1 MEWYIAVMDHINIW
15 VIKTLK
21 NYTHTQFRE
30 KERNCLHWKRW
41 LRPKVC
47 LNFSIELVIV
57 ICRNIKMMNGYIK
70 WSLNHMRMSI
80 VKEWNNSIA
89 SYYLQFQWQLLLR
102 IRTLL
107 TLANMHTVNLFK
119 NFQHIFHQI
128 VCDAREQ
135 SVKFKLAAMIFRQTG
150 YSQSLWLV
158 AFYCAGEWQ
167 NIWNW
172 HCKVLNIPTKHHTVQ
187 N

>member
-1 MEWYIAVMDHINIW
+1 
-15 VIKTLK
+15 
-21 NYTHTQFRE
+21 
-30 KERNCLHWKRW
+30 
-41 LRPKVC
+41 
-47 LNFSIELVIV
+47 
-57 ICRNIKMMNGYIK
+57 
-70 WSLNHMRMSI
+70 MRMSI

-119 NFQHIFHQI
+119 NFQHIFHQM

-150 YSQSLWLV
+150 YSQSL
-158 AFYCAGEWQ
+158 
-167 NIWNW
+167 
-172 HCKVLNIPTKHHTVQ
+172 
-187 N
+187 